1 VNKGVYRIHKV
12 SSGQPRETQDVIGTI
27 EKVHEKLN
35 AWSETLPPDIKLVN
49 GIARGRSVALL
60 HLLHNQVAHPNH
72 IFEMTTKVSDS
83 GIDVY
88 SNDETVVATRS

>member
-1 VNKGVYRIHKV
+1 MP
-12 SSGQPRETQDVIGTI
+12 SGQPRETQDVIKTI
-27 EKVHEKLN
+27 EKVHEELN

-72 IFEMTTKVSDS
+72 IFVITTKVSDS
-83 GIDVY
+83 GADVY
-88 SNDETVVATRS
+88 PNNETVVATRS